1 MSKKK
6 AICFYAM
13 TAILFAL
20 IFIVAVFLRVKT
32 FEYIILLILIAG
44 LIYLKQSQRIVR
56 LWQISLI
63 SIGLFFI
70 ACLTTALTRP
80 NLKVSLSGNLIN
92 NAFQMINR
100 HYESQHGESFIIKK
114 WRHHLITTSRIG
126 NHLRPIEIKKFIS
139 SMHVLTYF
147 QKSSPMHQKKSFI
160 KFTVVVI

>member
-6 AICFYAM
+6 TICFYAM

-70 ACLTTALTRP
+70 VKRVYAQVEKRD
-80 NLKVSLSGNLIN
+80 GD
-92 NAFQMINR
+92 R
-100 HYESQHGESFIIKK
+100 
-114 WRHHLITTSRIG
+114 
-126 NHLRPIEIKKFIS
+126 
-139 SMHVLTYF
+139 
-147 QKSSPMHQKKSFI
+147 KS
-160 KFTVVVI
+160 VV

>member
-6 AICFYAM
+6 TICFYAM

-100 HYESQHGESFIIKK
+100 HYESQHGESFIIK
-114 WRHHLITTSRIG
+114 
-126 NHLRPIEIKKFIS
+126 
-139 SMHVLTYF
+139 
-147 QKSSPMHQKKSFI
+147 
-160 KFTVVVI
+160 